1 MFKTTSN
8 SLNKFKWVLGLIRI
22 ILLLFIQVYKNR
34 IIQNIRSSKEIYILI
49 FRRKSYPIILK
60 LV

>member
-8 SLNKFKWVLGLIRI
+8 SLNKFKWVLGLTRI

-34 IIQNIRSSKEIYILI
+34 IIQNI
-49 FRRKSYPIILK
+49 
-60 LV
+60 